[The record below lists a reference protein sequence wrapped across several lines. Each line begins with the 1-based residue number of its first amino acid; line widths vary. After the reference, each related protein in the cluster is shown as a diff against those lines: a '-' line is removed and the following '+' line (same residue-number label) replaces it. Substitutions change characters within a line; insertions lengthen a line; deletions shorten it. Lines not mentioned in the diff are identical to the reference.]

1 MTGQKASP
9 AARFVGGAAALTAVL
24 LAGAVIFHL
33 AARRER
39 APRPPVEQPPLEEGP
54 VDRKERI
61 LHREFLDG
69 RAAAEVRAERYFQGP
84 DGRRHLEGGVE
95 VKDYAPDGTV
105 LSLIAAEAIV
115 YDRDLSRFE
124 LSGRVAVTLEDLVL
138 EGGYFEYDK
147 ERGVFETRRGGVFSS
162 AGMSGEAAAITHDR
176 SRGEVLLSGGFRIV
190 IEAPGP
196 SGERSVL
203 TGGTLR
209 FLRRG
214 GRGEAAGGVRFAR
227 GPVIGTSENLS
238 FTVEEGERAFDS
250 MTFSGKAGVLLAGPS
265 WDLSGRRA
273 LEADDVA
280 VTFLPAGGGVEA
292 VEARGNARLSQ
303 ASAAGGDA
311 RLSADEV
318 RLSLDGEEDVRR
330 WSASGGFRLELEGQA
345 GQSRTVEGERA
356 SGDGGMSALAAE
368 SGPGRAAVLDSERLR
383 VEAAALRFEG
393 RDFDASGGVK
403 CLFKPRPEGSGP
415 GFFSGQSPFH
425 VSARA
430 MERREEAD
438 SVRFEGDV
446 RAWQDARRI
455 AAERLDMDEGTG
467 EVRARGGVTASFP
480 GPSRNGAAGEPV
492 EAGGEDMRYVP
503 EDRALS
509 FRSKG
514 YVRMPGAG
522 LTAGEVCAIVEEEGG
537 GLETLTAKTD
547 VVVSRGRYE
556 GRGRQA
562 SYDAAADRIVLVGN
576 PVLVDREGRAS
587 RGSKL
592 TFDLG
597 DGKIRL
603 ENEGQG
609 RSVTV
614 IKS

>member
-1 MTGQKASP
+1 MAGQKASP

-24 LAGAVIFHL
+24 LAGVVIFHL
-33 AARRER
+33 AVRRER
-39 APRPPVEQPPLEEGP
+39 APRPPAEQPSLMEGP
-54 VDRKERI
+54 VDRKEKI

-95 VKDYAPDGTV
+95 VKDYAPDGTM
-105 LSLIAAEAIV
+105 LSLIAADAIV
-115 YDRDLSRFE
+115 YDGALSRFE

-147 ERGVFETRRGGVFSS
+147 DRGVFETRRGGVFSS

-176 SRGEVLLSGGFRIV
+176 SRGEVLLSGGFRVV
-190 IEAPGP
+190 IEAPDPG
-196 SGERSVL
+196 GERSVL

-209 FLRRG
+209 VFRRS
-214 GRGEAAGGVRFAR
+214 GRGEAAGGTRFAR
-227 GPVIGTSENLS
+227 GPVEGTSENLS

-250 MTFSGKAGVLLAGPS
+250 VAFFGKAGILLAGQS
-265 WDLSGRRA
+265 GDLSGRRT
-273 LEADDVA
+273 LEADHVA
-280 VTFLPAGGGVEA
+280 VTFLPAGGDVEA

-311 RLSADEV
+311 RLSADAV
-318 RLSLDGEEDVRR
+318 RLSLDGAGEVRR
-330 WSASGGFRLELEGQA
+330 WSASGGFRLELEGEA
-345 GQSRTVEGERA
+345 GQNRTVEGERA
-356 SGDGGMSALAAE
+356 AGDGGMSALAAE
-368 SGPGRAAVLDSERLR
+368 SGAGRAAVLDSERLR

-403 CLFKPRPEGSGP
+403 CLFKPRPEGSAP
-415 GFFSGQSPFH
+415 GFFSGEAPLQ

-455 AAERLDMDEGTG
+455 AAEQLDMDERTG
-467 EVRARGGVTASFP
+467 EVRGRGGVTASFP
-480 GPSRNGAAGEPV
+480 GPSRNGAAGEPI
-492 EAGGEDMRYVP
+492 EAGGEDMRYMA
-503 EDRALS
+503 EDRVLS
-509 FRSKG
+509 FRRKG
-514 YVRMPGAG
+514 YVRMPGAE
-522 LTAGEVCAIVEEEGG
+522 LTADEVSAVVEEEGG
-537 GLETLTAKTD
+537 GLETLTAKTG

-576 PVLVDREGRAS
+576 PVLVDREGRVS